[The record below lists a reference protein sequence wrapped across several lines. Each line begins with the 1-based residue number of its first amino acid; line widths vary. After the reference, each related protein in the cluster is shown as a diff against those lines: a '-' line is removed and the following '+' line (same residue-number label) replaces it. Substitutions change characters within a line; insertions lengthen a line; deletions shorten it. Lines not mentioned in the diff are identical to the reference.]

1 MDFLGKYNILVKNY
15 PNEQKRLP
23 LIVHSGINEAT
34 AVLYYYERKSFDF
47 IYGLSLGHVK
57 QEDFL

>member
-1 MDFLGKYNILVKNY
+1 M
-15 PNEQKRLP
+15 RLTLRGCYRP
-23 LIVHSGINEAT
+23 LLLQQEVIR
-34 AVLYYYERKSFDF
+34 L